1 MRSKRSLPC
10 LVVLLALPWLPA
22 TAATPVAQVRVAF
35 DREAITASR
44 ATGVADT
51 ASGRAVSADDP
62 VRMASI
68 SKLAVAIAVMR
79 MVEAGQLDLDADV
92 SPLLGWTLRH
102 PAHPDVPISLRLLL
116 SHTSGITD
124 AAGYWQVPL
133 DGEVRDLLA
142 DPRAWDAAH
151 APGGWFRYA
160 NLNFP
165 LVAAVMERASG
176 ERFDLLMRRLLFEP
190 LNLDACFGWVTCSD
204 AAVSHAV
211 VQYDAQGAPATDDLR
226 GARPA
231 CPVRPARDGGC
242 DLSLWRPGANGALFS
257 PQGGMRISANGL
269 ARIGQLLLR
278 GGELDGVRLLR
289 PASVEA
295 LFAPQW
301 TLVDGNGVTAE
312 EDDSGQSR
320 AGFFCRYGLATQSLA
335 TPVPGCHND
344 LFGDGVARVGHSGSA
359 YGLLSGLWLDRAA
372 GTGVVYFATGMEDA
386 APGRHSAFTAI
397 EEAMARGQD
406 DAPR

>member
-1 MRSKRSLPC
+1 MPSTRALPC
-10 LVVLLALPWLPA
+10 LLALLWLPVA
-22 TAATPVAQVRVAF
+22 AAAATPVAQVRAAF
-35 DREAITASR
+35 DRDAITASK

-51 ASGRAVSADDP
+51 ASGRAVGADDP

-102 PAHPDVPISLRLLL
+102 PAHPDVPITLRLLL

-133 DGEVRDLLA
+133 DGEVRELLA
-142 DPRAWDAAH
+142 DPRAWDSAH

-176 ERFDLLMRRLLFEP
+176 ERFDRLMQRLLFEP
-190 LNLDACFGWVTCSD
+190 LRLDACFGWPTCSD
-204 AAVSHAV
+204 AAVARAV
-211 VQYDAQGAPATDDLR
+211 VQYDAHGTPATDDLR

-231 CPVRPARDGGC
+231 CPVRPARDGTC
-242 DLSLWRPGANGALFS
+242 DLALWRPGANGALFS

-269 ARIGQLLLR
+269 AKIGRLLL
-278 GGELDGVRLLR
+278 GDGAVDGVRLLE

-301 TLVDGNGVTAE
+301 TLAEGNGVTAE

-320 AGFFCRYGLATQSLA
+320 AGFFCRYGLASQSLA
-335 TPVPGCHND
+335 TPVPGCRND
-344 LFGDGVARVGHSGSA
+344 LFGDGVPRVGHSGSA

-372 GTGVVYFATGMEDA
+372 GTGVVYFATGMEGA
-386 APGRHSAFTAI
+386 APGGHSAFTAI
-397 EEAMARGQD
+397 EEAMARG
-406 DAPR
+406 P